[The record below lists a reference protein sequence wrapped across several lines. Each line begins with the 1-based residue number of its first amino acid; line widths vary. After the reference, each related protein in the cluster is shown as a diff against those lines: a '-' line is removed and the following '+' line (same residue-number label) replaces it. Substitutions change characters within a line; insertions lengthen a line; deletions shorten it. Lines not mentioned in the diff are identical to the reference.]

1 MQRIWAPPVS
11 RVTIALMVKPLRNAS
26 KIIFHPI
33 LVLQKTTTRDRVTRL
48 TSFFRFFWRRVK
60 METNT
65 GRIFFPKTCTTSEF
79 RSHHTGKIAPTLFW
93 ILRKNPKWQPPVNP
107 NISKPRCTGG
117 IVRKAPKF
125 LPEENQEVFPSAVFL
140 ADEENRRPLK
150 FNPENA
156 LENLFRA

>member
-1 MQRIWAPPVS
+1 MPKIWAPLVS
-11 RVTIALMVKPLRNAS
+11 RVTIVLMAKPLRNAF
-26 KIIFHPI
+26 KIIFHQIP
-33 LVLQKTTTRDRVTRL
+33 VLQKTTTRDRVTRL

-79 RSHHTGKIAPTLFW
+79 RLPHTEKIAPMRFW

-125 LPEENQEVFPSAVFL
+125 RPEENQEVFPSAVFL
-140 ADEENRRPLK
+140 EEGGNRR
-150 FNPENA
+150 NPKTQTRSA
-156 LENLFRA
+156 P